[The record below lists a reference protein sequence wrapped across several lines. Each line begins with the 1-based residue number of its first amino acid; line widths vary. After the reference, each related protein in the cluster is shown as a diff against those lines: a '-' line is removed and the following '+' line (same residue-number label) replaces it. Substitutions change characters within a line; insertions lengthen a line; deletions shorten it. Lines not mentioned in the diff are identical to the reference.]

1 MAVPRPLGAESPL
14 PPGIDRLRWGE
25 RPALD
30 PAARSLVASLC
41 DAVEGEVVT
50 LTRRLGACHAAA
62 REAARAL
69 GEGLAA
75 LAGHGPAE
83 QERAERDR
91 AAARLAAL
99 ASLATSLEADLDRCA
114 ELVQALPRRVLPLLR
129 RSELTDRRRHPRTP
143 IARPATLLLGGRRGD
158 CLTLD
163 LSEGGALVR
172 LAEPWPELED
182 PTGLAELE
190 LEGVGRLPALL
201 VGRSPLGLH
210 LAFRTCAPAV
220 RAALAQL
227 LREGRRAERALLAA
241 ARRIADDL
249 LSWRVDPGGR
259 LTCGSV
265 DGSAATEP
273 IGGGPGHAL
282 QVFDLHLRREPRIV
296 AAQLFAADGTEL
308 AARVPEE
315 GGPGR
320 EPPPEPPERGAV
332 RCRVVPAS
340 AHGPT
345 DRAWMRIE
353 AEVGDAARTIGTL
366 RLYARA

>member
-50 LTRRLGACHAAA
+50 LTRRLGACQAAA

-91 AAARLAAL
+91 AAARLVAL
-99 ASLATSLEADLDRCA
+99 ASLAASLEADLDRCA

-143 IARPATLLLGGRRGD
+143 IARPATLLLAGRRGD

-182 PTGLAELE
+182 PTGLAELQ
-190 LEGVGRLPALL
+190 LGGVGRLPALL

-227 LREGRRAERALLAA
+227 LREARRAERALLAA
-241 ARRIADDL
+241 ARRIVDDL
-249 LSWRVDPGGR
+249 VSWWVDPSGR
-259 LTCGSV
+259 PTSGPG
-265 DGSAATEP
+265 D
-273 IGGGPGHAL
+273 GPGHAL
-282 QVFDLHLRREPRIV
+282 QVFDLHLRREPRLV

-315 GGPGR
+315 GGPPR
-320 EPPPEPPERGAV
+320 EPPPEAPERGAV
-332 RCRVVPAS
+332 RCRVVPPPP
-340 AHGPT
+340 HGPI

-366 RLYARA
+366 RLYAPA